1 MLGGFYI
8 EMVLW
13 NVLGDLLEGSRW
25 SSSLAEAEV
34 SSAGTAKSTL
44 NAAHLTRTTVRDTP
58 LHILRHK
65 AFLSCKGSEHEGKAE
80 AWRLQMI
87 AKSQTFMF

>member
-8 EMVLW
+8 EMALW

-44 NAAHLTRTTVRDTP
+44 NAAHLTRTRYALAYPSTRS
-58 LHILRHK
+58 
-65 AFLSCKGSEHEGKAE
+65 FLK
-80 AWRLQMI
+80 L
-87 AKSQTFMF
+87 